1 MQVNLP
7 LVLAA
12 MLGLLAIAGL
22 ARHFSS
28 TAKLR
33 NTLSVV
39 LVVLGLLT
47 AFLFFFS
54 AGSLFRGYRQ
64 QPSPHS
70 SAPSHKFL
78 ASSFAVVGA
87 SFNQRSNPSIE
98 GTSNIRLRLLSAAPH
113 VKR

>member
-1 MQVNLP
+1 
-7 LVLAA
+7 

-70 SAPSHKFL
+70 SAPSYRSL
-78 ASSFAVVGA
+78 ASSFAIVEA

-98 GTSNIRLRLLSAAPH
+98 GTCSSGLRPLPHAPH

>member
-1 MQVNLP
+1 
-7 LVLAA
+7 
-12 MLGLLAIAGL
+12 MLGLLAVAGL

-33 NTLSVV
+33 NTFSVI
-39 LVVLGLLT
+39 LVVLGLVT
-47 AFLFFFS
+47 AFLFFFG

-70 SAPSHKFL
+70 SALSHKSL
-78 ASSFAVVGA
+78 AWPLAVVGA

-98 GTSNIRLRLLSAAPH
+98 GTSYSRLRRLQAAPH